1 MEELKWKVV
10 YVASRQEKKVA
21 MRLEKEGIKYFLPLY
36 RKLSQWSDRKKWV
49 EFPLFNGYLFVQ
61 PDAWQRDKLLELPG
75 IIAYLRYNK
84 EDAVVRDEE
93 ITTIQK
99 ITANKKITEFSPGDT
114 IKVGVKIVEG
124 KRERI
129 QYFEGVCIAKKNRDL
144 NSSFTV
150 RKISFGEG
158 VERTFALYS
167 PNVDSIK
174 VIRSGKVRRAKL
186 YYLRD
191 RKGKS
196 ARIAEKIKKKIGVD
210 VSVKAEEPNKVAEP
224 IKVEATA
231 KKESS
236 VEKKETSPE
245 VKNEKSAKEKK

>member
-1 MEELKWKVV
+1 MKNIED
-10 YVASRQEKKVA
+10 
-21 MRLEKEGIKYFLPLY
+21 I
-36 RKLSQWSDRKKWV
+36 
-49 EFPLFNGYLFVQ
+49 
-61 PDAWQRDKLLELPG
+61 
-75 IIAYLRYNK
+75 NK
-84 EDAVVRDEE
+84 AAV
-93 ITTIQK
+93 QK
-99 ITANKKITEFSPGDT
+99 ITASRKITDFSPGDT

-129 QYFEGVCIAKKNRDL
+129 QFFEGVCIAKKNRDL

-210 VSVKAEEPNKVAEP
+210 LSTKPIEPKIKEAEKSKEETP
-224 IKVEATA
+224 KVEAINDNTT
-231 KKESS
+231 S
-236 VEKKETSPE
+236 EKK
-245 VKNEKSAKEKK
+245 

>member
-1 MEELKWKVV
+1 MKNIED
-10 YVASRQEKKVA
+10 
-21 MRLEKEGIKYFLPLY
+21 I
-36 RKLSQWSDRKKWV
+36 
-49 EFPLFNGYLFVQ
+49 
-61 PDAWQRDKLLELPG
+61 
-75 IIAYLRYNK
+75 NK
-84 EDAVVRDEE
+84 EAVK
-93 ITTIQK
+93 K
-99 ITANKKITEFSPGDT
+99 IVANKKITHFSPGDT
-114 IKVGVKIVEG
+114 IKIGVKIVEG

-129 QYFEGVCIAKKNRDL
+129 QFFEGVCIAKKNRDL

-167 PNVDSIK
+167 PNLDSIK

-210 VSVKAEEPNKVAEP
+210 VSVKNDEKALEKSTVEPNKIIE
-224 IKVEATA
+224 
-231 KKESS
+231 
-236 VEKKETSPE
+236 
-245 VKNEKSAKEKK
+245 KNEKMSGDQKKSDKQADNKK

>member
-1 MEELKWKVV
+1 MKNIED
-10 YVASRQEKKVA
+10 
-21 MRLEKEGIKYFLPLY
+21 I
-36 RKLSQWSDRKKWV
+36 
-49 EFPLFNGYLFVQ
+49 
-61 PDAWQRDKLLELPG
+61 
-75 IIAYLRYNK
+75 NK
-84 EDAVVRDEE
+84 AA
-93 ITTIQK
+93 IQK
-99 ITANKKITEFSPGDT
+99 ITANKKITDFSPGDT

-210 VSVKAEEPNKVAEP
+210 VSVKPEETKKIVEPVKAEVSSDNK
-224 IKVEATA
+224 
-231 KKESS
+231 
-236 VEKKETSPE
+236 KKETSSEE
-245 VKNEKSAKEKK
+245 VKVEKSTNEKK

>member
-1 MEELKWKVV
+1 MKNIED
-10 YVASRQEKKVA
+10 
-21 MRLEKEGIKYFLPLY
+21 I
-36 RKLSQWSDRKKWV
+36 
-49 EFPLFNGYLFVQ
+49 
-61 PDAWQRDKLLELPG
+61 
-75 IIAYLRYNK
+75 NK
-84 EDAVVRDEE
+84 AA
-93 ITTIQK
+93 IQK

-210 VSVKAEEPNKVAEP
+210 VSVKPEELKAKPIEP
-224 IKVEATA
+224 VKQETKVEEV
-231 KKESS
+231 KKESP
-236 VEKKETSPE
+236 VAETKAKKPTSE
-245 VKNEKSAKEKK
+245 NK

>member
-1 MEELKWKVV
+1 MKN
-10 YVASRQEKKVA
+10 
-21 MRLEKEGIKYFLPLY
+21 I
-36 RKLSQWSDRKKWV
+36 
-49 EFPLFNGYLFVQ
+49 
-61 PDAWQRDKLLELPG
+61 
-75 IIAYLRYNK
+75 
-84 EDAVVRDEE
+84 EE
-93 ITTIQK
+93 INKATIK
-99 ITANKKITEFSPGDT
+99 KLAANKKITDFSPGDT

-129 QYFEGVCIAKKNRDL
+129 QFFEGVCIAKKNRDI

-174 VIRSGKVRRAKL
+174 VIRTGKVRRAKL

-210 VSVKAEEPNKVAEP
+210 VSVKPEEQKVKPIEPTAQETKAEEIKKEAP
-224 IKVEATA
+224 KVEAKAEKPTSD
-231 KKESS
+231 KK
-236 VEKKETSPE
+236 
-245 VKNEKSAKEKK
+245 

>member
-1 MEELKWKVV
+1 MKNIEDINKAAIE
-10 YVASRQEKKVA
+10 
-21 MRLEKEGIKYFLPLY
+21 
-36 RKLSQWSDRKKWV
+36 KLS
-49 EFPLFNGYLFVQ
+49 
-61 PDAWQRDKLLELPG
+61 
-75 IIAYLRYNK
+75 
-84 EDAVVRDEE
+84 
-93 ITTIQK
+93 
-99 ITANKKITEFSPGDT
+99 ANKKITEFSPGDT

-174 VIRSGKVRRAKL
+174 VVRSGKVRRAKL

-210 VSVKAEEPNKVAEP
+210 VSVKPEEPKAMSTKPVEEVSKTEEP
-224 IKVEATA
+224 
-231 KKESS
+231 KKEDKKTEAKAEKQTS
-236 VEKKETSPE
+236 EKK
-245 VKNEKSAKEKK
+245 